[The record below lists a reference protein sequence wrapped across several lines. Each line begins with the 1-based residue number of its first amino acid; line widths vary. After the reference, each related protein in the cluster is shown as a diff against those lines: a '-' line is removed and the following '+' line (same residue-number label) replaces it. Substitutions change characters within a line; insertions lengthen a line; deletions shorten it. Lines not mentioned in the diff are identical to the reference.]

1 MDDVPVVSA
10 AKIRSA
16 ALDILTGREYSRH
29 ELAKKLQRKFDAH
42 RSLEEVLDGL
52 VTDQLQ
58 CDRRYT
64 EAFIRSR
71 RMRGQGPLRI
81 ASDIRQKGISKELL
95 SSVLAEMEIDWFSV
109 VAEVNR
115 RKYGPERPQDPAEK
129 AKRIRFLQ
137 SRGFNLEQ
145 VVAAVG
151 GFDDV

>member
-1 MDDVPVVSA
+1 
-10 AKIRSA
+10 
-16 ALDILTGREYSRH
+16 
-29 ELAKKLQRKFDAH
+29 
-42 RSLEEVLDGL
+42 
-52 VTDQLQ
+52 
-58 CDRRYT
+58 
-64 EAFIRSR
+64 
-71 RMRGQGPLRI
+71 MRGQGPLRI

>member
-1 MDDVPVVSA
+1 M
-10 AKIRSA
+10 
-16 ALDILTGREYSRH
+16 
-29 ELAKKLQRKFDAH
+29 
-42 RSLEEVLDGL
+42 LDGL
-52 VTDQLQ
+52 VADQLQ

-81 ASDIRQKGISKELL
+81 ASDIRQKGINKELL

-115 RKYGPERPQDPAEK
+115 RKYGLERPQDPAEK
-129 AKRIRFLQ
+129 AKRVRFLQ
-137 SRGFNLEQ
+137 SRGFNLGH
-145 VVAAVG
+145 VVAAVD